1 MARGHSTKKR
11 QMMMVQRQKK
21 RVGRMNKHICRSTT
35 DQTTA
40 VIFIFF
46 FLCVANHYTAWQVAT
61 YFYLS
66 LNPINPKVSLVFVGL
81 KVYKWRFATTTACK
95 NRIKNQSLMCLFNI
109 QSESR
114 TMQRNHSKI
123 YSVNPFKCFDVFI

>member
-1 MARGHSTKKR
+1 
-11 QMMMVQRQKK
+11 MMVQRQKK

-35 DQTTA
+35 AQTRLQQS
-40 VIFIFF
+40 FSSF
-46 FLCVANHYTAWQVAT
+46 FLCVANHYTLHSMAT

>member
-46 FLCVANHYTAWQVAT
+46 SVCCKSLHSMAT

-123 YSVNPFKCFDVFI
+123 YFVNPFKCFDVFI